1 VTRQGNRRVSGWV
14 VAIGIVGTVLLA
26 AGAFSLSFTS
36 LIHFAVR
43 FGINEAQAWE
53 WPLIVDGIIIVATV
67 SVVALAGKRGTGY
80 AWALLAGGALM
91 SVASN
96 AAQAW
101 RLDTESPLIAA
112 AVATVPPVVL
122 LAATH
127 MTVIL
132 TRPDEPAI
140 EPETVLPPP
149 AAQPV
154 PEPPPDPEPAPPP
167 TGRRPPVQP
176 ALVSQEAVGD
186 GERTWLMDKARRMRA
201 DGWSVAEIADDLG
214 RSVGTIR
221 RWLKTTE
228 TTETSGDDDE

>member
-1 VTRQGNRRVSGWV
+1 V

-26 AGAFSLSFTS
+26 VGAFSLSFTS

-43 FGINEAQAWE
+43 FGIDPAQAWE
-53 WPLIVDGIIIVATV
+53 WPLIVDGVIVVATV

-80 AWALLAGGALM
+80 AWALLAAGALM

-132 TRPDEPAI
+132 TRPGQAPTAA
-140 EPETVLPPP
+140 PP
-149 AAQPV
+149 
-154 PEPPPDPEPAPPP
+154 PAPPP
-167 TGRRPPVQP
+167 PCTADPGSERPVSAPEAAPVQGRP
-176 ALVSQEAVGD
+176 SSQPSSPSTDAAGDEA
-186 GERTWLMDKARRMRA
+186 RAWLMEKARRMRA

-221 RWLKTTE
+221 RWLKTTDQAGTE
-228 TTETSGDDDE
+228 TTGDDHE

>member
-1 VTRQGNRRVSGWV
+1 VSGWV
-14 VAIGIVGTVLLA
+14 AAIGIAGTVLLA
-26 AGAFSLSFTS
+26 VGAFSLSFTS

-43 FGINEAQAWE
+43 FGIDPAQAWE
-53 WPLIVDGIIIVATV
+53 WPLIVDGVIVVATV
-67 SVVALAGKRGTGY
+67 SVVALAGRRGTGY
-80 AWALLAGGALM
+80 AWALLAAGALM

-132 TRPDEPAI
+132 TRSDQEPA
-140 EPETVLPPP
+140 
-149 AAQPV
+149 AAQ
-154 PEPPPDPEPAPPP
+154 PAPPP
-167 TGRRPPVQP
+167 TSAIAPPPVSAP
-176 ALVSQEAVGD
+176 ELVTVQRKPSSPPSAPGADAAGD
-186 GERTWLMDKARRMRA
+186 GERTWLMGKARRMRA

-214 RSVGTIR
+214 RSIGTIR
-221 RWLKTTE
+221 RWLKTTDQAGNE
-228 TTETSGDDDE
+228 TTGEDDE